1 MWGYWQL
8 SLRLIVVGFLAPL
21 SIGLT
26 LTLAGYFL
34 TRNSSDLEIHGDVV
48 RARIRESEVRGDRY
62 WVLFEYLDDKSVLHR
77 GETLLEGPGA
87 SAAKTAG
94 FVEIR
99 YDRRRPELYDI
110 ATSGRQ
116 SMDRTLRIGVL
127 VLGVVL
133 VLVAFAIFARRA
145 FQIYRIVSLI
155 RNGFGITSAV
165 RTHVIEDKAVGPTQ
179 FTYAYQGPN
188 GRWYEGISP
197 VIPPNYVEK
206 FPVGHPIRIVFDR
219 DEPRR
224 SEVDL
229 FSIRPKS

>member
-8 SLRLIVVGFLAPL
+8 SLRLVFLGFLAPL
-21 SIGLT
+21 SIGFT
-26 LTLAGYFL
+26 MALAGYFL
-34 TRNSSDLEIHGDVV
+34 TRNSADLEINGDVV
-48 RARIRESEVRGDRY
+48 RARVRESEMRGESY

-77 GETLLEGPGA
+77 GEALLDGPGA
-87 SAAKTAG
+87 AAAKTAG

-116 SMDRTLRIGVL
+116 SMDRSLRIGVL
-127 VLGVVL
+127 SLGL
-133 VLVAFAIFARRA
+133 LLMLVAVGILARRA
-145 FQIYRIVSLI
+145 FRIFRIVRLLKK
-155 RNGFGITSAV
+155 GFALNSAV
-165 RTHVIEDKAVGPTQ
+165 RTHVVEDKSVGPTQ

-188 GRWYEGISP
+188 GRWYEGVSP
-197 VIPPNYVEK
+197 VIPPNYVAK
-206 FPVGHPIRIVFDR
+206 FPVGHPIRVVFDR

-229 FSIRPKS
+229 FGIRAGR

>member
-8 SLRLIVVGFLAPL
+8 SLRLVFLAVLAPL
-21 SIGLT
+21 SIGF
-26 LTLAGYFL
+26 TLALSGYFL
-34 TRNSSDLEIHGDVV
+34 TRNSADLEIHGDVV
-48 RARIRESEVRGDRY
+48 RARVRESETRGDRY

-77 GETLLEGPGA
+77 GEALLEGPGA
-87 SAAKTAG
+87 SAARTAG

-127 VLGVVL
+127 VLGVLIMAVSFVIL
-133 VLVAFAIFARRA
+133 ARRA
-145 FQIYRIVSLI
+145 FQIFRIVHLLKH
-155 RNGFGITSAV
+155 GFPINSSV
-165 RTHVIEDKAVGPTQ
+165 RAHVIEDKTIGPTQ

-197 VIPPNYVEK
+197 TVPPNYIDK
-206 FPVGHPIRIVFDR
+206 FPVGQSIRIVFDR

-229 FSIRPKS
+229 FGIRPAK